1 MSKKKRGTKRTYREI
16 VREMGNGE
24 GDVVP
29 FISVKLFEEVVGP
42 DVKFWTL
49 KSAYKHFTEEFVEY
63 KKRAA

>member
-1 MSKKKRGTKRTYREI
+1 MSKKKREAKKTYREF
-16 VREMGNGE
+16 VAEMGNGE

-29 FISVKLFEEVVGP
+29 FISVELFEKVVG

-49 KSAYKHFTEEFVEY
+49 KSAYKRFTEEFAEY